1 MKHPIIIA
9 ASLMAILPL
18 TAEAQMPGGGMQLGD
33 NKATVKA
40 DTLPYTY
47 KSFMAQPGLKKISG
61 LLNSNNLALNVYQM
75 GDHYCMEIPV
85 KALGRD
91 IMAVAMTYRGGDY
104 VSPTSGVF
112 RFSKGANKHL
122 LYLTYNRSMDV
133 QADSTDAKAEN
144 AAMLEALH
152 ASNMKPIDMSFTVL
166 AMGKDNQSYIV
177 DITGSVNS
185 AQGLFDVS
193 KNSNLSHPDMLRS
206 QLLSITPVEG
216 GVVFD
221 LYRSQSDMV
230 NVTMDTQAEMATT
243 TSLKFILQLLPDRKE
258 RLKLNNPFYG
268 FDTFA
273 RQEYDTKTYVSRRR
287 QYVCRW
293 DFSQGP
299 IKVYINP
306 ITPKPFQQSI
316 RKAFE
321 EWVPA
326 LAAAGVKQPF
336 VYTLDEA
343 DAAMAYHHLYVDW
356 YGANDPTRSVVT
368 DNMNGEILTAR
379 ISLSD
384 MGLDDRLLNYYVTS
398 RNIDGRIAKDRQ
410 SLGVRQDMVQ
420 ALMAGEIGKVLG
432 LKQNDNGYYQFSPAQ
447 LRSKAWL
454 QANGTTSSVTGNM
467 TVNYLVQP
475 GDGVPASCLFPKV
488 SVYDREAIGYLYG
501 KSVKTPSKEAGLF
514 FQYDT
519 KDYKTS
525 WKNPKGYLSNNL
537 VEAARLGIEQLKRL
551 YPAISTDMQSLPDD
565 QGSFYQQHSVIL
577 NTLGQYQTLL
587 TNVTSLIGGKMTY
600 PVQKGINMS
609 PNQYPSKA
617 DQQRALDFIN
627 QEILHGVP
635 AWTKQ
640 DRLTQIVGG
649 DVDGMMRAIAVAMYK
664 ALLDADKVNNLISAE
679 DESGSKAFTAKDL
692 FAFIDKNLMC
702 DYSKT
707 TAVPEYVRLIQSN
720 VLPDLADKVF
730 QADIS
735 TALTNEGA
743 TMLHVWFVDLAQKVG
758 ELAESH
764 PDKATRDNYK
774 FIVMR
779 LNRNYFDKQHQ

>member
-1 MKHPIIIA
+1 MKYPFIA
-9 ASLMAILPL
+9 AASFMLMPL
-18 TAEAQMPGGGMQLGD
+18 TAHAQMPSGMQLDD
-33 NKATVKA
+33 NNQTAKA

-47 KSFMAQPGLKKISG
+47 QSFMKQPGLKKISG
-61 LLNSNNLALNVYQM
+61 LANGNGLAINVYQM

-85 KALGRD
+85 KALDKD
-91 IMAVAMTYRGGDY
+91 ILAVAMVYRGGDY
-104 VSPTSGVF
+104 VSPSSGVF
-112 RFSKGANKHL
+112 RFSRGANKHS
-122 LYLTYNRSMDV
+122 LYLTYNRSLDI
-133 QADSTDAKAEN
+133 QTDSADARQEN
-144 AAMLEALH
+144 AAMLRALRV
-152 ASNMKPIDMSFTVL
+152 SNMKPIDMSFTVL
-166 AMGKDNQSYIV
+166 SMGENDKSFIV
-177 DITGSVNS
+177 DITASVNS
-185 AQGLFDVS
+185 SQGLFDVS
-193 KNSNLSHPDMLRS
+193 KNSSLSHPDMLRS
-206 QLLSITPVEG
+206 QLLSINPVEG

-230 NVTMDTQAEMATT
+230 NNTMDTQVEMAST

-268 FDTFA
+268 FNTFS

-306 ITPKPFQQSI
+306 VTPKPFQQSI

-336 VYTLDEA
+336 VYTSDEA

-356 YGANDPTRSVVT
+356 YGANEPTRSVVT

-398 RNIDGRIAKDRQ
+398 RNIDGRIAKDMQ

-432 LKQNDNGYYQFSPAQ
+432 LRQNDNGYYQFTPTQ
-447 LRSKAWL
+447 LRSKTWL
-454 QANGTTSSVTGNM
+454 QANGTTSSVTGTM
-467 TVNYLVQP
+467 TPDYLVQP
-475 GDGVPASCLFPKV
+475 GDGVPASSLFPKV
-488 SVYDREAIGYLYG
+488 SIYDREAIGYLYG
-501 KSVKTPSKEAGLF
+501 KSVKTPSKEAGFF
-514 FQYDT
+514 FQYDS
-519 KDYKTS
+519 KDYRTS
-525 WKNPKGYLSNNL
+525 WKNPKNYLSNDL
-537 VEAARLGIEQLKRL
+537 VEAARLGIGQVKRL
-551 YPAISTDMQSLPDD
+551 YMAIPSDMKSLPDD
-565 QGSFYQQHSVIL
+565 QNTYDNQHVVIL

-587 TNVTSLIGGKMTY
+587 TNVTSVVGGRFTY
-600 PVQKGINMS
+600 PIQKGVNAM
-609 PNQYPSKA
+609 PHWYYPKSE
-617 DQQRALDFIN
+617 QQRALAFIDK
-627 QEILHGVP
+627 EILHGVP
-635 AWTKQ
+635 AWASGDEQTKQ
-640 DRLTQIVGG
+640 ICGNNVN
-649 DVDGMMRAIAVAMYK
+649 GMMRAVAVALYK
-664 ALLDADKVNNLISAE
+664 ALLDESKINNLISAE
-679 DESGSKAFTAKDL
+679 DELGSNAFTAKDL

-702 DYSKT
+702 DYSST
-707 TAVPEYVRLIQSN
+707 DAVPKYVRLIQAN

-730 QADIS
+730 QADVS
-735 TALTNEGA
+735 TAISNEGA
-743 TMLHVWFVDLAQKVG
+743 TMLHAWFVDLAKKVN
-758 ELAESH
+758 ELAASH

-774 FIVMR
+774 FIAMR